1 MLKRLI
7 KSILGDYNEKELKKI
22 EPLIP
27 EINQKEEEY
36 QKLSDDELKANTE
49 KFKERLKNGEAVDDL
64 LTEAFATVK
73 NACRRLIG
81 TKYKLGKEE
90 GTWDMIPYDCQLV
103 GGIALHKGKIS
114 EMKTGEGKT
123 LVAALPVYL
132 NALTG
137 KGVHVVTVNDYLAK
151 RDAEWMGTVYR
162 YLGLT
167 VGTIVHGL
175 DHEERQEAYRAD
187 ITYGTNNEFGFDYL
201 RDNMVTSLERRV
213 QRELNY
219 AIVDEIDSILIDEA
233 RTPLIISSPAEEST
247 KKYMQYAQLINRLQP
262 ETHYAIDEKARTA
275 TLTEEGI
282 AELEKLLGVENIYTD
297 AGFQEVHHIEQALK
311 AKAIFKRDTDYLV
324 KEGEIIIVDEFTGRL
339 MPGRRYS
346 DGLHQ
351 AIEAKEGV
359 EVKQESKTLATVT
372 FQNYFRLYNKLSGM
386 TGTAKTEEEEFYKIY
401 GLETLVIPTN
411 KPVVRKDHSDLIYKS
426 QKGKVMSV
434 VKAIQEYYSKG
445 QPVLV
450 GTVSVEKSE
459 MLSKLLKMN
468 GVPHEVLNAKNHER
482 EAEIVA
488 QAGQKGAVTIAT
500 NMAGRGTDIK
510 LGTGVKELGG
520 LVIIGTERHDSRRID
535 NQLRG
540 RAGRQGDPGET
551 RFYVSMEDDLM
562 RLFGADKIKNMM
574 ERLGLP
580 DDMPIEN
587 RLINRSI
594 ESAQKRVEGHN
605 FDIRKHLLEYDDVMN
620 KHREIIYAR
629 RLKILENDDLKAEV
643 LELMKKEAEDIVHSR
658 TQSPNYTDW
667 DLSGIAEA
675 VNALLPHETKAV
687 DVADFE
693 KLDKPEDIADYLTNV
708 LHTEHRLK
716 EEALPD
722 PGILRQVEKSILFR
736 VVDTLWMEHID
747 AMTNLRE
754 SVALRGYGQRDPL
767 IEYKQESFVMLKKL
781 LASIQHNAINT
792 LFKVQINLEQPV
804 LAPKG
809 QPDPGKLQT
818 NEDKIEA
825 GLTDPRRKMTAASP
839 EARVAQRIS
848 AASST
853 PPPSAFPKVG
863 RNDPCPCGSGKKY
876 KKCHGVA

>member
-1 MLKRLI
+1 MLI
-7 KSILGDYNEKELKKI
+7 KIIKKIFGDMNDKYLKKI
-22 EPLIP
+22 QPLV
-27 EINQKEEEY
+27 EQINEKEEEY
-36 QKLSDDELKANTE
+36 QKLSDDELKSHTD
-49 KFKERLKNGEAVDDL
+49 KFKERLEKGETVDDL
-64 LTEAFATVK
+64 LVEGFATVK
-73 NACRRLIG
+73 NACRRLMG
-81 TKYKLGKEE
+81 TKYNLGNEDQE
-90 GTWDMIPYDCQLV
+90 WNMIPYDCQLI
-103 GGIALHKGKIS
+103 GGITLHQGKIS

-137 KGVHVVTVNDYLAK
+137 KGVHLVTVNDYLAS
-151 RDAEWMGTVYR
+151 RDAKWMSVIYE
-162 YLGLT
+162 YLGLS
-167 VGTIVHGL
+167 VGVIVHGIT
-175 DHEERQEAYRAD
+175 HEERVAAYNSD

-201 RDNMVTSLERRV
+201 RDNMVTSLEEKV

-219 AIVDEIDSILIDEA
+219 SIVDEIDSILVDEA

-247 KKYMQYAQLINRLQP
+247 KKYIQYSQLVNSLVQ
-262 ETHYAIDEKARTA
+262 EEHYVIDEKAKA
-275 TLTEEGI
+275 VTLTEEGI
-282 AELEKLLGVENIYTD
+282 AKMEQLLGVENIYTD
-297 AGFQEVHHIEQALK
+297 AGFMEVHHIEQALK
-311 AKAIFKRDTDYLV
+311 ARAIFKKDTDYLV

-351 AIEAKEGV
+351 AIEAKESV
-359 EVKQESKTLATVT
+359 EVKRESKTLATVT

-401 GLETLVIPTN
+401 NLDTIVIPTN
-411 KPVVRKDHSDLIYKS
+411 KPIIRKDLTDLIYKT
-426 QKGKVMSV
+426 QKGKYMAV
-434 VKAIQEYYSKG
+434 VKTIQEYYEKG

-450 GTVSVEKSE
+450 GTISVEKSE
-459 MLSKLLKMN
+459 VLSKLLKMS

-482 EAEIVA
+482 EAEIVSM
-488 QAGQKGAVTIAT
+488 AGQREAITIAT

-510 LGTGVKELGG
+510 LGDGVKDLGG
-520 LVIIGTERHDSRRID
+520 LVIMGTERHDSRRID

-540 RAGRQGDPGET
+540 RTGRQGDPGVS

-562 RLFGADKIKNMM
+562 RLFGADKIKKMM
-574 ERLGLP
+574 ETLGVP

-587 RLINRSI
+587 RLISRSI

-629 RLKILENDDLKAEV
+629 RVKILETDDMKADV
-643 LELMKKEAEDIVHSR
+643 LEMMKKEAEDIVLPR
-658 TQSPNYTDW
+658 TQSINRSEW
-667 DLSGIAEA
+667 DFDGISNSI
-675 VNALLPHETKAV
+675 NALLPQETKDV
-687 DVADFE
+687 DVQDFE
-693 KLDKPEDIADYLTNV
+693 KLDKSEDIADYFTNV

-722 PGILRQVEKSILFR
+722 PTILRNVEKSILLR

-781 LASIQHNAINT
+781 LAAIQHNVINT
-792 LFKVQINLEQPV
+792 LFKIQINIEQPAQV
-804 LAPKG
+804 LPKSKVD
-809 QPDPGKLQT
+809 PDKMRT
-818 NEDKIEA
+818 NEEKIE
-825 GLTDPRRKMTAASP
+825 GNVTRPHQNMGNSP
-839 EARVAQRIS
+839 EARVAQKIS
-848 AASST
+848 ANSPA
-853 PPPSAFPKVG
+853 PSDGPKVG

-876 KKCHGVA
+876 KKCCGSV